1 MLSRAIRLLATVVAS
16 AGLVGLAAVPAMAS
30 SPAVHM
36 VEDVTGDQIICTS
49 TTYTVTS
56 GSIKITIHE
65 GEAASGNSNVTGT
78 LTPQNVVAEDPAGNV
93 YSLRGAFWFGGAFNA
108 QQGTFVFTDTG
119 KLQIVSRGTGT
130 VDSVNVTSHVTFVN
144 GNAKEFEFD
153 FGTCAEPED

>member
-1 MLSRAIRLLATVVAS
+1 MGMLLASAVAL
-16 AGLVGLAAVPAMAS
+16 AGLTVPAYANS
-30 SPAVHM
+30 AATIV
-36 VEDVTGDQIICTS
+36 VEDVTGDTLVCES

-56 GSIKITIHE
+56 GSIQIVIHE
-65 GEAASGNSNVTGT
+65 GEAASGNQNFTGT
-78 LTPQNVVAEDPAGNV
+78 ITPQDVVAEDPAGNV
-93 YSLRGAFWFGGAFNA
+93 YSLRGALWFGGAFNA
-108 QQGTFVFTDTG
+108 QQGTMVFTDTG